1 VGRIT
6 QNAIALRIARRS
18 VKRNR
23 LQSILII
30 AIIALPMALA
40 GFALTYVEST
50 RPTGPELVK
59 YQLGLAQAR
68 FKVQEYPNEKLYQLP
83 TDSGLSWADYIPG
96 NVGQEY
102 VDITKALSGIELTPI
117 SDGIVDFKTATG
129 TGSISVVVGDSWNS
143 AFLSHGPAEKLQGR
157 VPANLGEVLVS
168 PDALDRFGVELGDKV
183 ETVTGQSFK
192 VVGVLREASRRDNED
207 VVYFKSGALAD
218 FESTVTN
225 TLYFQLDGKSPT
237 WKEVQKLNTLGIV
250 VVSRSVLLN
259 PPPQSQVNQGP
270 MQASIGTLI
279 GLLFLAPL
287 VLLPVAVLAGSAF
300 AFGAR
305 RQTRTL
311 AVLSSLGANTKLLR
325 KVTLASG
332 VWLGFIGGLIG
343 LSIGVAGVFF
353 FGPNVADVWSGRR
366 NWFSY
371 PGFHLPAA
379 NLGLALL
386 AGVVLGAVTSLV
398 PAIRASKVN
407 VLATLRGS
415 RAEGQVRLRSGVG
428 ALVLLLVGVGA
439 IVASLLI
446 LIRSGG
452 VGTDWQLK
460 QLLQLIG
467 VLLGLSGAVVTVVAF
482 IVGTGW
488 ILKAIRKVMSRFG
501 STANY
506 AGKDLLYNRKRYSP
520 VIASVLTVTF
530 VASFIA
536 SFFYGPSKFGYDNY
550 AYEWLPGQ
558 AGLELMVSP
567 TDFDASGPTLK
578 AVSAENFWDG
588 VPKRDRVDSDRKL
601 IMATGAFDS
610 ATVIDTT
617 VDVANSGGTTT
628 SDGTLAPQFDVPTP
642 FVVYNPDRACYYTG
656 LSPKSQ
662 EWMQSH
668 VSSMTSSDM
677 KEPAGCVGV
686 EDPKRTIAVG
696 DAKELN
702 AILKGKNQAALDT
715 LESGG
720 VVLFNKIYD
729 YSGKAKISWLKP
741 SDYSW
746 FGRNLQN
753 ATKTVSLDSYVVDQI
768 TSNSFHY
775 GSMISR
781 KTAAKL
787 GIEAYPMSVVA
798 TYTGDMPQA
807 ATDELNGRNIYLSY
821 ANGTG
826 VANPESFAWVI
837 ILLAALFSLASTGIA
852 LGLSQ
857 IEARTDKRTL
867 SALGAPRS
875 FRARLVS
882 GQAFALTLTGS
893 ILGAG
898 TGLMLGAAMLN
909 GMDSAMAQFPWVQ
922 LAALVF
928 GVPAI
933 AALAFWLFTPRS
945 LKYEVRQALD

>member
-23 LQSILII
+23 LQSALII

-40 GFALTYVEST
+40 GFALTYVESS

-68 FKVQEYPNEKLYQLP
+68 YQVLEFPNEKLYQLP
-83 TDSGLSWADYIPG
+83 TDSRLSWNDYIPTTEG
-96 NVGQEY
+96 KEY
-102 VDITKALSGIELTPI
+102 VDVAKALPGLELTPI
-117 SDGIVDFKTATG
+117 SNGIVDFKTATG
-129 TGSISVVVGDSWNS
+129 IGSISVVEGDSWNS
-143 AFLSHGPAEKLQGR
+143 AFLSHGPTDKVSGR
-157 VPANLGEVLVS
+157 VPANLNEVLVS
-168 PDALDRFGVELGDKV
+168 PDALDRFGVKLGDQV
-183 ETVTGQSFK
+183 STVAGESFK
-192 VVGVLREASRRDNED
+192 VVGVLREASRRANED
-207 VVYFKSGALAD
+207 VVYFKAGALAD
-218 FESTVTN
+218 FNPTPADTV
-225 TLYFQLDGKSPT
+225 YFQLDGTSPS
-237 WKEVQKLNTLGIV
+237 WAEIQKLNTLGV
-250 VVSRSVLLN
+250 AVVSRSVLLN
-259 PPPQSQVNQGP
+259 PPPQSEVNQGP
-270 MQASIGTLI
+270 MLASIGTLI

-287 VLLPVAVLAGSAF
+287 VLLPVIVLAGSAF

-311 AVLSSLGANTKLLR
+311 AVLSSLGANAKLLR

-332 VWLGFIGGLIG
+332 VWLGLIGGLIG
-343 LSIGVAGVFF
+343 LSIGVVGVFF
-353 FGPNVADVWSGRR
+353 FGPNLADYWSGGR
-366 NWFSY
+366 NWYNY
-371 PGFHLPAA
+371 PGFHFPAA

-386 AGVVLGAVTSLV
+386 AAVILGAITSLV

-428 ALVLLLVGVGA
+428 ALVLLLVGVSA

-460 QLLQLIG
+460 QALQLIG
-467 VLLGLSGAVVTVVAF
+467 VLLGLGGAVVTIVSF

-536 SFFYGPSKFGYDNY
+536 SFFYGPSKFNHDNY
-550 AYEWLPGQ
+550 QYEWLAGQ
-558 AGLELMVSP
+558 AGVEFWVSP
-567 TDFDASGPTLK
+567 TGFDQSDPNLK
-578 AVSAENFWDG
+578 AVSSENFWAG
-588 VPKRDRVDSDRKL
+588 VPKRDRVESDRKL
-601 IMATGAFDS
+601 ILSTGAFDS
-610 ATVIDTT
+610 ATIIDTT
-617 VDVANSGGTTT
+617 VDVANSGGVTT
-628 SDGTLAPQFDVPTP
+628 SDGTIAPQFDVPMP
-642 FVVYNPDRACYYTG
+642 YVVYNPERACYFTG

-662 EWMQSH
+662 EWLQSH

-686 EDPKRTIAVG
+686 EDPKRTIVVG

-720 VVLFNKIYD
+720 VVLFNKLYD
-729 YSGKAKISWLKP
+729 YSGEAKVSWLKP

-746 FGRNLQN
+746 TGRNLEN
-753 ATKTVSLDSYVVDQI
+753 ATKTVALKSYLVNDI
-768 TSNSFHY
+768 NSNSFHY
-775 GSMISR
+775 SSMISR
-781 KTAAKL
+781 ETAAKL
-787 GIEAYPMSVVA
+787 GIKAYPMSVVVN
-798 TYTGDMPQA
+798 YTGDMPQS

-826 VANPESFAWVI
+826 VQNPETFAWVI

-893 ILGAG
+893 LLGAG

-909 GMDSAMAQFPWVQ
+909 GMDSALAQFPWVQ
-922 LAALVF
+922 LATLVF

-933 AALAFWLFTPRS
+933 AAAAFWLFTPRS